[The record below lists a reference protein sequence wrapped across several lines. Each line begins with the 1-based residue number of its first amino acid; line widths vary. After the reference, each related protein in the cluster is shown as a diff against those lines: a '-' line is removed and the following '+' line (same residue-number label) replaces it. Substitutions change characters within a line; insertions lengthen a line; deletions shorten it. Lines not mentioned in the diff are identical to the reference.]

1 MLTSQHPYPLK
12 AHHLPRRPYQGSR
25 CSKTLDYALPCWTLI
40 HYIAALGAAPA
51 APPAPS
57 APPAEALHRL
67 EAVAAPRDAAEAAQ
81 TPGFGLEVRM
91 RPDAPA
97 GASPKGKGAGA
108 GGLLSRAEVAKRAP
122 AAVGAAR
129 TLNPGADPK
138 LGGAA
143 AAEAALA
150 ADLALLQRRAQAGG
164 DTDRGAAGAPEAG
177 RAGDEAAAWR
187 PPEGQKGDGRTSLN
201 DLLGY

>member
-1 MLTSQHPYPLK
+1 MACRTMIGY
-12 AHHLPRRPYQGSR
+12 LPAS
-25 CSKTLDYALPCWTLI
+25 
-40 HYIAALGAAPA
+40 GAAPA
-51 APPAPS
+51 APPAAS

-81 TPGFGLEVRM
+81 TPGFGLEVRQ

-97 GASPKGKGAGA
+97 GAAPKGKGAGS
-108 GGLLSRAEVAKRAP
+108 GSLLSRAEVAKRAS
-122 AAVGAAR
+122 AAAGP
-129 TLNPGADPK
+129 LNPGADPK

-150 ADLALLQRRAQAGG
+150 ADLALLQRQAQAGG
-164 DTDRGAAGAPEAG
+164 DPDRGAAGASDAG